1 MAAEP
6 KTKSLSLVHLIREPS
21 RRNSSPPPLLLLL
34 HGVGSYEGDLFTMAP
49 MLDERFFIVSARAP
63 ITLMPGAYAWF
74 HVEFTPDGPVINPQ
88 EAEQSRLKVLDFI
101 DELVRAYQ
109 LDPKQIYL
117 MGFSQGA
124 ILSLSL
130 ALTHPEKLAGVVA
143 MSGRILPQVL
153 PLQARPEALKDL
165 PIFIVHGTHD
175 QKLPVAYGRNSR
187 DILSKLPVA
196 LTYREYPMGHEVSAE
211 SFRDVKAWLKERLDS
226 GMKNVPNAITM

>member
-34 HGVGSYEGDLFTMAP
+34 HGVGSHEGDLFSMAP
-49 MLDERFFIVSARAP
+49 MLDERFFVVSARAP

-74 HVEFTPDGPVINPQ
+74 QVEFTQNGPVINPQ

-101 DELVRAYQ
+101 DELIAAYQ
-109 LDPKQIYL
+109 PDPKQIYL

-124 ILSLSL
+124 ITSLSL
-130 ALTHPEKLAGVVA
+130 ALTRPEKFAGVVA
-143 MSGRILPQVL
+143 MSGRILPEVL
-153 PLQARPEALKDL
+153 PLQAKPEAMKDL
-165 PIFIVHGTHD
+165 PIFVVHGTHD
-175 QKLPVAYGRNSR
+175 QRLPIAYGRNSR

-211 SFRDVKAWLKERLDS
+211 SFRDVNAWLKERLDRGREGVS
-226 GMKNVPNAITM
+226 N